1 MDTNSLKNQAHQ
13 LAEKAHHLAESAYS
27 IGEEIANTITHGI
40 GAILSI
46 VALVLMVVLAVTQS
60 SVIAVVSASIYG
72 ASLVLLFL
80 ASTLYHS
87 FQKPGIKSVLK
98 VLDHC
103 AIYLLIAG
111 TYTPFMLISLQGA
124 WGYTMTAIIWSLALF
139 GVFFKLFYRHRFPK
153 LSLFTYIAM
162 GWLIIVASTEM
173 VAKVP
178 TGGLVLLAAGGLVYT
193 LGTIFYVWER
203 IPYNHAIWHMFVLG
217 GAVCHFLAV
226 YLYVI

>member
-1 MDTNSLKNQAHQ
+1 MSHQ
-13 LAEKAHHLAESAYS
+13 NPTIPFSEKAHHLAEAAYS
-27 IGEEIANTITHGI
+27 VGEELANTITHGI

-46 VALVLMVVLAVTQS
+46 LALVLMVILAVTQS

-72 ASLVLLFL
+72 ASMVLLFL

-87 FQKPGIKSVLK
+87 FKHPGIKSSLK
-98 VLDHC
+98 TLDHC
-103 AIYLLIAG
+103 AIYILIAG

-139 GVFFKLFYRHRFPK
+139 GIFFKIFYQHRFPK

-173 VAKVP
+173 MAKVP
-178 TGGLVLLAAGGLVYT
+178 MGGLVLLAAGGLVYT
-193 LGTIFYVWER
+193 LGTVFYVWER
-203 IPYNHAIWHMFVLG
+203 FPYNHAVWHLFVLA
-217 GAVCHFLAV
+217 GAGCHFFAI
-226 YLYVI
+226 YMYVI

>member
-1 MDTNSLKNQAHQ
+1 MSNRNSVHPIADKVHQ
-13 LAEKAHHLAESAYS
+13 LAEDAYS
-27 IGEEIANTITHGI
+27 AGEELANSITHGV
-40 GAILSI
+40 GAVLSI

-87 FQKPGIKSVLK
+87 FQKPGLKSILK
-98 VLDHC
+98 TLDHC
-103 AIYLLIAG
+103 AIYILIAG

-124 WGYTMTAIIWSLALF
+124 WGYSMTAIIWSLAVF
-139 GVFFKLFYRHRFPK
+139 GIFFKVFYRHRFPK

-173 VAKVP
+173 MAKVP
-178 TGGLVLLAAGGLVYT
+178 LGGLVLLAAGGLVYT

-203 IPYNHAIWHMFVLG
+203 CPYNHAVWHVFVLA
-217 GAVCHFLAV
+217 GAGCHFFAI
-226 YLYVI
+226 YIYVI

>member
-1 MDTNSLKNQAHQ
+1 MSNKSSAHPFADKAHQ
-13 LAEKAHHLAESAYS
+13 LAEAAYS
-27 IGEEIANTITHGI
+27 VGEELANSITHGV
-40 GAILSI
+40 GAVLSI

-87 FQKPGIKSVLK
+87 FQKPHLKSFLK
-98 VLDHC
+98 TLDHC
-103 AIYLLIAG
+103 AIYILIAG
-111 TYTPFMLISLQGA
+111 TYTPFMLISLQSA

-139 GVFFKLFYRHRFPK
+139 GIFFKIFYQHRFPK

-173 VAKVP
+173 MAKVP
-178 TGGLVLLAAGGLVYT
+178 LGGLVLLAAGGLVYT

-203 IPYNHAIWHMFVLG
+203 CPYNHAVWHVFVLA
-217 GAVCHFLAV
+217 GAGCHFFAI
-226 YLYVI
+226 YIYVI

>member
-1 MDTNSLKNQAHQ
+1 MSNRNSVHPIADKVHQ
-13 LAEKAHHLAESAYS
+13 LAEDAYS
-27 IGEEIANTITHGI
+27 AGEELANSITHGV
-40 GAILSI
+40 GAVLSI

-87 FQKPGIKSVLK
+87 FQKPGLKSILK
-98 VLDHC
+98 TLDHC
-103 AIYLLIAG
+103 AIYILIAG

-124 WGYTMTAIIWSLALF
+124 WGYSMTAIIWSLAVF
-139 GVFFKLFYRHRFPK
+139 GIFFKVFYRHRFPK

-173 VAKVP
+173 MAKVP
-178 TGGLVLLAAGGLVYT
+178 LSGLVLLAAGGLVYT

-203 IPYNHAIWHMFVLG
+203 CPYNHAVWHVFVLA
-217 GAVCHFLAV
+217 GAGCHFFAI
-226 YLYVI
+226 YIYVI